1 MMRIKFLSSRYSIA
15 LLPVAVGLLSVVAV
29 FLSFA
34 SPILMIL
41 SALIL
46 AASILSVVAALRVIR
61 HDESLSRDFSDV
73 LINLSRQIS
82 HGLSAFASGDLRYH
96 LVRPASSAV
105 TSEAAGLERRLLSGL
120 DDFNTITNVPPKRL
134 CFHGANAYQEGRVAG
149 ERIAAMLSG
158 KGKVVFFIPLYTQVN
173 HVLRMKGCQDY
184 ILEKCPG
191 IVSAGVFETGGDL
204 ENAAAVAKK
213 CLEEIPGLELI
224 YVTDGNTP
232 SSIANVVAAYTARK
246 VKLFVYDATPDNIAL
261 LKKGMITAL
270 IEQNPFAQT
279 YNAIVHLYNA
289 CEASW
294 VPLSHKLFMD
304 PIYIDLNNYRTY
316 WDDEKNSRIMRD
328 DELAQLVT
336 PVQSKSGKR
345 YKFGVIMPQKTGF
358 FVSLVNGAEAAAKLL
373 SAFNVEIEIVDVYH
387 NQEDFGSAKLYN
399 PVIEAFVKRGFDG
412 FATGIIDAN
421 IMPTINAAVDKGLKV
436 TTFST
441 EPSSFR
447 EIIMTMIDNVERLAG
462 SSQDLAAS
470 AEESAR
476 ANTQIGS
483 SILGIKGDIDEQ
495 KTRIAA
501 NEKELG
507 SLNKMISEMQSSIA
521 EYAALIGKVNEES
534 LHGASSINETLRDTQ
549 GLKESIGVICSEL
562 ESFNAKLG
570 TVQEFAG
577 VIESLAENTNVLA
590 INASIQAARAGV
602 AGKAFA
608 VVAGEVRSLAENSRH
623 AAENIRKTVIDITA
637 TMGKIIEISNEGTG
651 RVGKNL
657 EQTLDTQRSFESIS
671 SELQESSASIER
683 IKSSVGGIAAAGSG
697 VKENMDAIARMSDT
711 TVRRLDE
718 ISVSISEL
726 ERQGGHL
733 SETANGLRVMAAD
746 QTVVFSQLSVKE
758 K

>member
-1 MMRIKFLSSRYSIA
+1 VFPI
-15 LLPVAVGLLSVVAV
+15 VVGLLSLVSV
-29 FLSFA
+29 FLSLQ
-34 SPILMIL
+34 SLPLMIL

-46 AASILSVVAALRVIR
+46 VVSALSAVAALRVIR
-61 HDESLSRDFSDV
+61 HNDLLAHDFSDV
-73 LINLSRQIS
+73 LVWLTRQLS

-96 LVRPASSAV
+96 LTRPTSSAV

-149 ERIAAMLSG
+149 EHIAAMLSG
-158 KGKVVFFIPLYTQVN
+158 KGKVVFFIPQYTQVN

-191 IVSAGVFETGGDL
+191 IVSSGVFETHGDPDG
-204 ENAAAVAKK
+204 AAAIAKK
-213 CLEEIPGLELI
+213 CIAEIPGLDLI

-232 SSIANVVAAYTARK
+232 AKIAEVLSVYTARK
-246 VKLFVYDATPDNIAL
+246 IKLFVYDATPENIAF
-261 LKKGMITAL
+261 LKKGLITAL

-289 CEASW
+289 CEAAW
-294 VPLSHKLFMD
+294 VPLSRKLFMD
-304 PIYIDLNNYRTY
+304 PIYVDLNNYRTY
-316 WDDEKNSRIMRD
+316 WDDEKNSRVMRD
-328 DELAQLVT
+328 EELAQLVS
-336 PVQSKSGKR
+336 PLPSKSGKR

-358 FVSLVNGAEAAAKLL
+358 FTTLISGAEAAAKLL
-373 SAFNVEIEIVDVYH
+373 SSFNVEVEIVDVYH

-399 PVIEAFVKRGFDG
+399 PVIESFVKRGFDG
-412 FATGIIDAN
+412 FTTGIIDAN
-421 IMPTINAAVDKGLKV
+421 IMPTINAAVEKGLKV

-447 EIIMTMIDNVERLAG
+447 EIIMTMIDNVERLA
-462 SSQDLAAS
+462 SNSQDLAAS

-483 SILGIKGDIDEQ
+483 SILGIKGDIDQQ

-507 SLNKMISEMQSSIA
+507 SLNAMIADMQSSIA

-549 GLKESIGVICSEL
+549 GLKEAIGVICTEL

-623 AAENIRKTVIDITA
+623 TAENIRNTVSDITVA
-637 TMGKIIEISNEGTG
+637 MGRIIEISNDGTG

-657 EQTLDTQRSFESIS
+657 SQTLDTQRSFESIS
-671 SELQESSASIER
+671 AGLQESSSSVER
-683 IKSSVGGIAAAGSG
+683 IKQSVGGIASAGSG
-697 VKENMDAIARMSDT
+697 VKQNMDAIALMSDT

-718 ISVSISEL
+718 ISLSISEL

-733 SETANGLRVMAAD
+733 SETANELRMMAAD